1 LNALGKEYFDGV
13 RWWLNYFFPDV
24 GAEGVKLLA
33 MSMYNTAVIDDI
45 LEEYFFPLDNLR
57 SKRPHPLEILAQQF
71 HNIWHNYSEE
81 EPLSE
86 KECSLLSSI
95 PMHERILSSFKNFTS
110 RVRKFDNPETINAS
124 PFIQLYK
131 QMVICSTWY
140 RDEKLD
146 TFQCKSTFRHC
157 R

>member
-1 LNALGKEYFDGV
+1 LNTFSKEYFDGV
-13 RWWLNYFFPDV
+13 SWWLNYFIPHV

-33 MSMYNTAVIDDI
+33 MSMYNIAVVDDI
-45 LEEYFFPLDNLR
+45 LEEYFFPLDNLTL
-57 SKRPHPLEILAQQF
+57 PHPLEILAQQF
-71 HNIWHNYSEE
+71 DKIWHNYSNE

-86 KECSLLSSI
+86 QECSLLSSI
-95 PMHERILSSFKNFTS
+95 PMQDRILSSFKDFTA
-110 RVRKFDNPETINAS
+110 RLRKFVKPETINAS

-131 QMVICSTWY
+131 EMVISSTWY

-146 TFQCKSTFRHC
+146 TFQSESTFRYS

>member
-1 LNALGKEYFDGV
+1 LNTFSKEYFDGV
-13 RWWLNYFFPDV
+13 SWWLNYFIPHV

-33 MSMYNTAVIDDI
+33 MSMYNIAVVDDI
-45 LEEYFFPLDNLR
+45 LEEYFFPLDNLGR
-57 SKRPHPLEILAQQF
+57 KQPHPLEILAQQF
-71 HNIWHNYSEE
+71 DKIWHNYPEK

-95 PMHERILSSFKNFTS
+95 PMQDRMLSSFKDFTA
-110 RVRKFDNPETINAS
+110 RIRKFVKPETIHAS

-131 QMVICSTWY
+131 EMVISSTWY
-140 RDEKLD
+140 RDQKLD
-146 TFQCKSTFRHC
+146 TFQSESTFRYS